1 MRLIVIGAG
10 NWGTALAS
18 ELSHSLPVVLWTR
31 TPEHAR
37 EISESRQ
44 NQRYLPGFHLHEHL
58 QVECAFASAVAEDDL
73 LLIVVPSV
81 SMSKLCEELKDKIH
95 PGQIVI
101 NATKGL
107 QADSLVTM
115 GQMISLALPLAK
127 LVTLT
132 GPTIAKELAEGLPC
146 RAVLSCEDVG
156 VLLKLKKAL
165 RAPNLSFAMSRD
177 VEGAELCAAL
187 KGLVAIACGIADG
200 LGYKTNVQGALLT
213 AGIREFGV
221 LARFLQ
227 VPEKT
232 IYGLSGLGDLFT
244 TCISPDSRNR
254 RFGRLL
260 AQGKDLESAL
270 AEVGMVVEGVSMART
285 VKELAHFD
293 LDIPFFSWVAQMI
306 FEGSKDV
313 KADLRMVLEGVV

>member
-18 ELSHSLPVVLWTR
+18 ELAHALPVVLWTR
-31 TPEHAR
+31 SEAHADQ
-37 EISESRQ
+37 IKSSGT
-44 NQRYLPGFHLHEHL
+44 NDKYLPGHKLHDSL
-58 QVECAFASAVAEDDL
+58 QVEAAFASPIQPEDWI
-73 LLIVVPSV
+73 LIVVPSV
-81 SMSKLCEELKDKIH
+81 AMRDLCQQLKPHMS
-95 PGQIVI
+95 PGQVVI

-107 QADSLVTM
+107 LADSLVTM
-115 GQMISLALPLAK
+115 GQLIEQELPGICLT
-127 LVTLT
+127 TLT
-132 GPTIAKELAEGLPC
+132 GPTIARELAEGLPC
-146 RAVLSCEDVG
+146 RAVLSCADVG
-156 VLLKLKKAL
+156 VLLQLKKKLK
-165 RAPNLSFAMSRD
+165 APNLSFAMSRD

-200 LGYKTNVQGALLT
+200 LGYKTNVQGALMT

-254 RFGRLL
+254 RFGRFL
-260 AQGKDLESAL
+260 AQGQSLDQAL
-270 AEVGMVVEGVSMART
+270 AQVGMVVEGVSMAKT
-285 VKELAHFD
+285 VNELAHFD
-293 LDIPFFSWVAQMI
+293 LDIPFFSWIAQMI
-306 FEGSKDV
+306 FDGSTDPR
-313 KADLRMVLEGVV
+313 ADLKKVLEGVV